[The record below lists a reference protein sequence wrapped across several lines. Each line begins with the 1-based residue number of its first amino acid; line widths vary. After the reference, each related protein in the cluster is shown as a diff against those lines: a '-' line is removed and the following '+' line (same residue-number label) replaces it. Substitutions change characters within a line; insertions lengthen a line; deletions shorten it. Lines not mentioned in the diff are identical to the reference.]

1 MNCDSQFVRD
11 VIMSQLGET
20 TSKISAGGTESNTC
34 INMDQINTGR
44 K

>member
-11 VIMSQLGET
+11 IIMSQLGET
-20 TSKISAGGTESNTC
+20 TIKISAGGTEPNTY
-34 INMDQINTGR
+34 INMDQINAGR